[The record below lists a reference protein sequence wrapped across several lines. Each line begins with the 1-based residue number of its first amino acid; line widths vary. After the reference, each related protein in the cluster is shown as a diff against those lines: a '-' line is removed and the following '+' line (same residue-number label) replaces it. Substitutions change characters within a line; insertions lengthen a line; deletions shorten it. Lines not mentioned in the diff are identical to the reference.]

1 MKCVDL
7 RWATVAAVGLLVAL
21 LAGCSGSGN
30 QIVYQYVSERVSYNA
45 DSTRLT
51 FGALGGN
58 GLQYT
63 YTIHQNGGA
72 LTLLTPSD
80 NDTDLTD
87 EGGKHPAWSPNGLDI
102 AIASRRGGSQA
113 LFLMDPTVGDRVR
126 LTKLTDDSGPGSDD
140 QPSWLPDSQ
149 KIVYVSNRRAG
160 GDAWDIVVINR
171 DGTGRTELVADGA
184 ANQWPVFSPDGTK
197 IAYSSDAGGDSD
209 IYILDLGT
217 SAITNLTGPANGY
230 REEAPN
236 FSPDGGTIAFHSNRG
251 GDFDIWLMNADGTN
265 ARQFTNDA
273 RSDGYP
279 VWNRDGSRLAFTR
292 DREIWTVRSD
302 GTDPRQL
309 TRRF

>member
-7 RWATVAAVGLLVAL
+7 RWATVGVVGWLVAVL
-21 LAGCSGSGN
+21 GGCSGSGGL
-30 QIVYQYVSERVSYNA
+30 IPYQYVSERVSYNA
-45 DSTRLT
+45 DGTRLA
-51 FGALGGN
+51 FAALGGN

-63 YTIHQNGGA
+63 YTIYNNGAA

-87 EGGKHPAWSPNGLDI
+87 EGGKHPAWSPDGQDI
-102 AIASRRGGSQA
+102 CLASRRGGSQA
-113 LFLMDPTVGDRVR
+113 LFLMDPTVGDRLR
-126 LTKLTDDSGPGSDD
+126 LSKLTDDSGAGADD
-140 QPSWLPDSQ
+140 QPSWSPDSQ
-149 KIVYVSNRRAG
+149 RIVFVSNRRLG

-171 DGTGRTELVADGA
+171 DGSGRTELLTDGA
-184 ANQWPVFSPDGTK
+184 MNQWPVFSPDGTK
-197 IAYSSDAGGDSD
+197 IAYQSNAAGNTD
-209 IYILDLGT
+209 IYVLDLT
-217 SAITNLTGPANGY
+217 TMVTTNLTGPNGF

-236 FSPDGGTIAFHSNRG
+236 YSPDGSTIAFHSNRA

-265 ARQFTNDA
+265 VRQLTRDA

-279 VWNRDGSRLAFTR
+279 VWNHDGSRLALTR
-292 DREIWTVRSD
+292 DREIWTIRAD

>member
-1 MKCVDL
+1 MKCADL
-7 RWATVAAVGLLVAL
+7 RWATAVIVGLLAVV
-21 LAGCSGSGN
+21 LAGCSGSSG
-30 QIVYQYVSERVSYNA
+30 QIVYQYVSERGCYNA
-45 DSTRLT
+45 DSSRLT
-51 FGALGGN
+51 FAALGGN

-63 YTIHQNGGA
+63 YTITSNGGG

-87 EGGKHPAWSPNGLDI
+87 EGGKHPAWSPDGLDI
-102 AIASRRGGSQA
+102 CIASRRGGSQA

-126 LTKLTDDSGPGSDD
+126 LTRLTDDSGGGSDA
-140 QPSWLPDSQ
+140 QPSWSPDNQ

-160 GDAWDIVVINR
+160 GDVWDVVVINR
-171 DGTGRTELVADGA
+171 DGSGRTELVADGA
-184 ANQWPVFSPDGTK
+184 TNQWPVFSPDGTK
-197 IAYSSDAGGDSD
+197 IAYHSNVAGNSDV
-209 IYILDLGT
+209 YVLDLGT
-217 SAITNLTGPANGY
+217 MVATNLTGPNGF

-236 FSPDGGTIAFHSNRG
+236 YSPDGSTIAFHANTD

-265 ARQFTNDA
+265 VRQLTNDA

-279 VWNRDGSRLAFTR
+279 VWNRDGSRLAITR
-292 DREIWTVRSD
+292 DREIWTMRAD